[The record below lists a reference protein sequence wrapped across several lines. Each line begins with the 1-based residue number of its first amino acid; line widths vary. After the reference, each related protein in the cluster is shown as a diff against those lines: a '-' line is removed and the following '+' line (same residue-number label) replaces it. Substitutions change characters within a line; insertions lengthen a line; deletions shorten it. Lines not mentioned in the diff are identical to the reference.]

1 MMKQKTWAAF
11 TPFGS
16 GFQIID
22 ARAGFPEVLAEHL
35 RLHPPQIDGDTALA
49 RFYASGLD
57 EQHGVELMPMTES
70 TYTTATFEK
79 HIFGAGINSRVVIVG
94 WYW

>member
-1 MMKQKTWAAF
+1 MKQKEWIAF
-11 TPFGS
+11 IESDGTLFYGWKSDGVPRELVTNL
-16 GFQIID
+16 ID
-22 ARAGFPEVLAEHL
+22 N
-35 RLHPPQIDGDTALA
+35 PPQIDGDTALA

-57 EQHGVELMPMTES
+57 EQHDVELMPMPGS
-70 TYTTATFEK
+70 TFTRATFEK